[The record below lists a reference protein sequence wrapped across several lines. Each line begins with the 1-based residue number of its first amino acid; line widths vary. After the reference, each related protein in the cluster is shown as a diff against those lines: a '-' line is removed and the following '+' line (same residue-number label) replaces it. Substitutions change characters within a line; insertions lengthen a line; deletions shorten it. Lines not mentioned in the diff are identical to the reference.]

1 VPHRLSAAAA
11 LAIAASLALPS
22 ALAGEAEIRKNLP
35 QRLPNLPKIDEVSKT
50 PVPGLYEIR
59 VGTDVFYVDED
70 GDHIIQGTLFDTR
83 TRTDLTEQRVR
94 KLTAIA
100 FADLPMKDAVVI
112 KQGSGA
118 RKLAVFGDPN
128 CGYCKR
134 LEKDLANLK
143 DVTIYMFLYPVL
155 GPDSDVK
162 SKAIWCSKD
171 AATTWRAWMLE
182 GTPPPRQMGP
192 CDTSAIERNVAMGR
206 KHKVS
211 GTPALVFMD
220 GTRIPGA
227 VPAAEIEKQLA
238 AATPKS

>member
-1 VPHRLSAAAA
+1 MHKPLLSVVAAAV
-11 LAIAASLALPS
+11 LALSSPF
-22 ALAGEAEIRKNLP
+22 AMADEAAIRKSIAE
-35 QRLPNLPKIDEVSKT
+35 RLPDFPKIDEVTKT
-50 PVPGLYEIR
+50 PIAGIYELRIGSEVLY
-59 VGTDVFYVDED
+59 TDENGNYLIE
-70 GDHIIQGTLFDTR
+70 GSLIDTK
-83 TRTDLTEQRVR
+83 TRSNLTEARVS
-94 KLTAIA
+94 KLTAID
-100 FADLPMKDAVVI
+100 FSKLPLKDAIVW

-118 RKLAVFGDPN
+118 RKLVVFADPN

-171 AATTWRAWMLE
+171 AATTWRSWMLD
-182 GTPPPRQMGP
+182 GTLPPRQMGA

-238 AATPKS
+238 ATTPKS

>member
-1 VPHRLSAAAA
+1 VPNALSAAV
-11 LAIAASLALPS
+11 LAIAASLALPP
-22 ALAGEAEIRKNLP
+22 ALAGEAEIRKNLA

-50 PVPGLYEIR
+50 PMQGLYEVRI
-59 VGTDVFYVDED
+59 GTDIFYVDEE
-70 GDHIIQGTLFDTR
+70 GDHIIQGTLVDTR
-83 TRTDLTEQRVR
+83 SRTDLTEQRVR

-100 FADLPMKDAVVI
+100 FADLPFKDAVVI

-162 SKAIWCSKD
+162 SKAIWCSRD
-171 AATTWRAWMLE
+171 SAATWRSWMLD

-192 CDTSAIERNVAMGR
+192 CDTSAIDRNLAMGR
-206 KHKVS
+206 KHKVN
-211 GTPALVFMD
+211 GTPALVFVD

-238 AATPKS
+238 TATPKS